1 MNSSSNSKYRSG
13 AKRPTAGSRQTVA
26 ALATAL
32 LITTVATKASADEVT
47 RWNQVATDASAVSNT
62 NPLTESRIFAILH
75 VAIHDAVNAVELR
88 YEPYQLKASP
98 ASAGAPV
105 EAAIGALHTLRLSL
119 CSRTR
124 R

>member
-1 MNSSSNSKYRSG
+1 S
-13 AKRPTAGSRQTVA
+13 PTARSRQIVA

-47 RWNQVATDASAVSNT
+47 RWNQVATHASAVSNT

-75 VAIHDAVNAVELR
+75 VAIHDAVNTVELR

-98 ASAGAPV
+98 ASAGPSV
-105 EAAIGALHTLRLSL
+105 EATIAGALHALSLSL